1 MRCDSSRAGGS
12 FRAAPDCRHRRAT
25 HTPPPTIGIA
35 TRHTTPRIGEKAAIP
50 TSIVA
55 EVTIAAIRGEYMC
68 AKISPRTMSSRE
80 TRRDV
85 FPAVS
90 ARNDPSGRDATLSP
104 IARCMFDRKSKAT
117 E

>member
-1 MRCDSSRAGGS
+1 
-12 FRAAPDCRHRRAT
+12 
-25 HTPPPTIGIA
+25 
-35 TRHTTPRIGEKAAIP
+35 
-50 TSIVA
+50 
-55 EVTIAAIRGEYMC
+55 MC